1 LAKDGG
7 DITAPVEAGE
17 AAFGDA
23 LATGPAAGGGGD
35 DSPGSAGQESAS
47 MMGFSTTTAT
57 GTVAASGSF
66 HTAAAAPAFFAPSR
80 LSDGV
85 VPAMAAATAACGSAL
100 LAIVRTLVRSGGRV
114 STG

>member
-1 LAKDGG
+1 MA
-7 DITAPVEAGE
+7 V
-17 AAFGDA
+17 
-23 LATGPAAGGGGD
+23 GPACGGGGGGD
-35 DSPGSAGQESAS
+35 DSPGSAGQERAS
-47 MMGFSTTTAT
+47 MMGFSTTSAT
-57 GTVAASGSF
+57 GTAAAAGSF
-66 HTAAAAPAFFAPSR
+66 QTAAAAPAFFAPSR